1 MTTPQKFLVE
11 GIDRVG
17 KDHLISK
24 LLDLLGYYHVIHY
37 EKPKELN
44 FYSRVPDANALK
56 AYQED
61 SFRTMFSIL
70 RDTSAARVACN
81 RAHLGEYVYA
91 PMYRQYSG
99 KYVFDLEREFA
110 VDKLLATRL
119 ILLTEDFERSTH
131 FIDDGRSL
139 GGTDQRKAEQ
149 ELFLEAFTLS
159 IIADKRVISITDPSS
174 GAFRQP
180 DAIVQEALT

>member
-1 MTTPQKFLVE
+1 MTTPRKFLVE

-17 KDHLISK
+17 KDHLIGRI
-24 LLDLLGYYHVIHY
+24 LDLLGYYHVIHY
-37 EKPKELN
+37 EKPKQLS
-44 FYSRVPDANALK
+44 FYARTSGANALK

-70 RDTSAARVACN
+70 RDASAARVVCN

-99 KYVFDLEREFA
+99 EYVFDLEREFA
-110 VDKLLATRL
+110 VDKQLATRL

-131 FIDDGRSL
+131 FLDDGQSL

-149 ELFLEAFTLS
+149 ELFLEAFALS
-159 IIADKRVISITDPSS
+159 IITDKRVVSITDPSS

-180 DAIVQEALT
+180 DAIVQEVLA